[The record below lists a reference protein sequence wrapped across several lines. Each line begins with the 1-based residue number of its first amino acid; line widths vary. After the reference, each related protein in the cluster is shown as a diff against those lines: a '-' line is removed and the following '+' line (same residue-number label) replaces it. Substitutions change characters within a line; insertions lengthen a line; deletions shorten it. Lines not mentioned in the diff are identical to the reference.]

1 MFRFSRF
8 FSSDAKAF
16 VGPCLSFCALILG
29 LVGTFACEFFSVAV
43 PDIDGSFG
51 IGIWN

>member
-16 VGPCLSFCALILG
+16 VAPCLSLCALILG
-29 LVGTFACEFFSVAV
+29 LVGTFTCDFVSVGYESFG
-43 PDIDGSFG
+43 DSFG